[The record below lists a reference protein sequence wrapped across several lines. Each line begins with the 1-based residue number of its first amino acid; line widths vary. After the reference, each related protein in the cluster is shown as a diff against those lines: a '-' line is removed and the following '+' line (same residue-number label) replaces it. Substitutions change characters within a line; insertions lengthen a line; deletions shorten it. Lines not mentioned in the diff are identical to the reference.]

1 MSRRALIIEE
11 SAIARS
17 VLGILLQ
24 RRGWEVIG
32 AADGAEAVRLAST
45 WHFDLVITV
54 PEPTKVPGLQLIQL
68 LKGDLLSPRVRIILQ
83 LEHHE
88 AVRRSAFL
96 GLVDDFLFKNGQFDE
111 QLCSKLSQWFRGSA
125 PRIGRLHARAAAANR
140 RVHGGIDCRAAR
152 VL

>member
-111 QLCSKLSQWFRGSA
+111 QLCSKLSQWFGGA
-125 PRIGRLHARAAAANR
+125 PSGLARKIPRKRATHRKTPCPSCR
-140 RVHGGIDCRAAR
+140 RES
-152 VL
+152 